1 MLVFQY
7 FYDKMNLLR
16 GAINKKQ
23 STEEA
28 TQAPVAPLI
37 QANVSPSAALAVA
50 PSTATVDL
58 TRSLILSISVCYHAR
73 LNDREEFE
81 EEIAHEFTA
90 PLTLSGGADQFR
102 NEIRWYV
109 RFSGFSVLVNA
120 YNECCVLCNTNQV
133 PGGVAREHGVG

>member
-1 MLVFQY
+1 MLVFEY
-7 FYDKMNLLR
+7 FYDKMDLLR

-23 STEEA
+23 SMEEE
-28 TQAPVAPLI
+28 TQAPVAPLNL
-37 QANVSPSAALAVA
+37 ANASTSPVLAVA

-73 LNDREEFE
+73 LNDRKEFE
-81 EEIAHEFTA
+81 EQIAQEFTA

-109 RFSGFSVLVNA
+109 RLSVLSVCVSA
-120 YNECCVLCNTNQV
+120 YQRISRLSSYI
-133 PGGVAREHGVG
+133 